1 MILSLISNKDDVR
14 RILYHERQWRN
25 QYNTRPHS
33 DIDPALQTSGQEGDS
48 GRHRVSHRPTTAW
61 TRAAFAAIVLLLSLA
76 APVAAGPLEDAY
88 AAHSRGDFATAL
100 RLYRPLADQG
110 VASAQ
115 LKLGLIYD
123 LGQGVPQNHAEAMK
137 WYRLAA
143 DQGYASAQHGLGT
156 MYHFGQG
163 VPQNYD
169 EARKWYRLAADQG
182 YASAQSSLGGMYYF
196 GRGVPQDYGEALK
209 WLRLAA
215 SQSDARAQS
224 LLGLMYYGD
233 YLRTYG
239 RALERAR
246 RGEPVDRGDNERSSQ
261 SWAEASKWFRLAAD
275 QGDALAQSSLGSMYQ
290 GSNNV
295 LSHMWFNLAAAQG
308 DERHAKARDD
318 VAMRMTPAQI
328 AEAQKLA
335 REWQSKRP

>member
-1 MILSLISNKDDVR
+1 MRSQPSAVR
-14 RILYHERQWRN
+14 LVVRYH
-25 QYNTRPHS
+25 
-33 DIDPALQTSGQEGDS
+33 
-48 GRHRVSHRPTTAW
+48 
-61 TRAAFAAIVLLLSLA
+61 FAAIVLLLSLA
-76 APVAAGPLEDAY
+76 APMAAGPVEDAHTAY
-88 AAHSRGDFATAL
+88 RTGDFATAL
-100 RLYRPLADQG
+100 RLFRPLADQG
-110 VASAQ
+110 VVSAQ

-123 LGQGVPQNHAEAMK
+123 LGRGVPKDDAEAVK

-143 DQGYASAQHGLGT
+143 DQGHASAQYFLGG
-156 MYHFGQG
+156 MYYFGHG

-182 YASAQSSLGGMYYF
+182 YASAQSSLGGMYYH

-215 SQSDARAQS
+215 SQSDASAQS
-224 LLGLMYYGD
+224 LLGHMYYGD

-275 QGDALAQSSLGSMYQ
+275 QGDALAQSGLGSMYQ

-308 DERHAKARDD
+308 RR
-318 VAMRMTPAQI
+318 T
-328 AEAQKLA
+328 
-335 REWQSKRP
+335 